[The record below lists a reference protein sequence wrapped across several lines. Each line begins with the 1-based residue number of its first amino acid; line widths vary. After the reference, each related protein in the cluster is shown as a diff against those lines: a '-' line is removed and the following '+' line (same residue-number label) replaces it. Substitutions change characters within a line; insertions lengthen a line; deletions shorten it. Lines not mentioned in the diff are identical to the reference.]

1 MTLHAAKGLE
11 FPHVF
16 LVGLEEGILPHARAV
31 AENGVEEERRLV
43 YVGITRAMTNLT
55 ITWAQERARYGRKA
69 NSMPSRF
76 IYEAQDAETPIG
88 WVGIEATAT
97 AEEDEDAAPAKG
109 RGKKKA
115 AAKKAPAKRARKKA
129 G

>member
-31 AENGVEEERRLV
+31 AENGVEEERRLA

-55 ITWAQERARYGRKA
+55 ITWALERARYGRKA

-76 IYEAQDAETPIG
+76 IYEAQDAEMPIG
-88 WVGIEATAT
+88 WIGVEATAT
-97 AEEDEDAAPAKG
+97 AEDEEDAPAKG
-109 RGKKKA
+109 RGKKKS
-115 AAKKAPAKRARKKA
+115 AAKKAPAKRARKKTP
-129 G
+129 

>member
-1 MTLHAAKGLE
+1 
-11 FPHVF
+11 
-16 LVGLEEGILPHARAV
+16 
-31 AENGVEEERRLV
+31 
-43 YVGITRAMTNLT
+43 MTNLT

-88 WVGIEATAT
+88 WIGIEATAT
-97 AEEDEDAAPAKG
+97 ADEDEDAPAKG
-109 RGKKKA
+109 RGKKK

>member
-1 MTLHAAKGLE
+1 
-11 FPHVF
+11 
-16 LVGLEEGILPHARAV
+16 
-31 AENGVEEERRLV
+31 
-43 YVGITRAMTNLT
+43 VGITRAMTNLT

-76 IYEAQDAETPIG
+76 IYEAQDTEMPIG

-97 AEEDEDAAPAKG
+97 ADEDEDAPPAKG
-109 RGKKKA
+109 RGKKK
-115 AAKKAPAKRARKKA
+115 AAKKAPAKRARKKT